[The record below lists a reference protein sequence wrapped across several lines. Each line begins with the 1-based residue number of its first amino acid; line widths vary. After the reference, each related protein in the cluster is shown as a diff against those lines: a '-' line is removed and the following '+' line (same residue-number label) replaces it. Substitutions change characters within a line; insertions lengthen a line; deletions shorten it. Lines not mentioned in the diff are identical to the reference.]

1 MLIVTREGDRRCKL
15 RPSQRALVALVH
27 LLRKHDPDRGRL
39 PDQCGHRPRLRAR
52 GHRSPGPPCA
62 GPDPRPARGGRGV
75 VLQGSRRAGRRCNR
89 AGRGG
94 PVPLGRKARA
104 HRALPLIK
112 VYDFVEDSVQ
122 VRRIQRGERSHEAAR
137 DRGVCGHPHNRSAT
151 PPTGALARAEQE
163 VVEGESGA
171 AVRGTRARRV
181 LTIVSDWT
189 RRGRRA
195 GNARPTG
202 APMDSPT
209 TTGRSMPQWSQA
221 ASMAAG

>member
-1 MLIVTREGDRRCKL
+1 MTAAASSGPRSGPWSRWCTYASTTQIAAGFRISVGT
-15 RPSQRALVALVH
+15 AHAYVH
-27 LLRKHDPDRGRL
+27 TVIDLL
-39 PDQCGHRPRLRAR
+39 
-52 GHRSPGPPCA
+52 
-62 GPDPRPARGGRGV
+62 
-75 VLQGSRRAGRRCNR
+75 
-89 AGRGG
+89 
-94 PVPLGRKARA
+94 A
-104 HRALPLIK
+104 HRAPGLTRALRVADAESCCRVPAVQVVDAIGRDEAALFPSDEKHAPTEPPQLLPLIK

-122 VRRIQRGERSHEAAR
+122 VRRIQRGERSHEAVR